1 MHQRSEVHMP
11 GYTFTCSSFCN
22 ASIASLSLLC
32 QASVTAA
39 KHWCITASRCLLL
52 LLLLLTTPLLSL
64 HAHITA
70 TLHTAASHTQIN
82 TAPAYCTPLTLHP
95 PGLRVSRYLYSP
107 HQKRLV
113 QCTLIV
119 HDAASACAVGIEI
132 EVDDAAAAGAG
143 AASDAP
149 PADTGPLFQVTVD
162 CEPVDAQAGL
172 GDEALAALREQV
184 SVERA
189 RVLQEEEENDN
200 YEDSSSYAQACNALT
215 AAETALEEAELE
227 RSTPPSVAHYISD
240 SLADVWRRTRVALG
254 VLTTL
259 EGTDELRAEA
269 EVAIEAGV
277 LCREPPDAEEIE
289 LRRRVGQAV
298 LLRAD
303 LRRCTE
309 ENLRALAARR
319 FEEPPVHHRARHS
332 AEAAALAVQ
341 QRQRGLPPS
350 LRHAG
355 TTASANGR
363 GSSSL
368 QTPEELVAA
377 AAAEETALVAAGLFS
392 GAPFHCLALDRLLEA
407 LPGADACEQYVFLE
421 HRPSGG
427 WRAASQPLS
436 AAVAAAAARPE
447 GAVAACLARAWEE
460 QAVEAAADRRQR
472 ERTMK
477 RKRADAERARS
488 KRAKDAEQRSHK
500 EVSHH
505 HPLTS

>member
-1 MHQRSEVHMP
+1 
-11 GYTFTCSSFCN
+11 
-22 ASIASLSLLC
+22 
-32 QASVTAA
+32 
-39 KHWCITASRCLLL
+39 LLL

-64 HAHITA
+64 HV
-70 TLHTAASHTQIN
+70 HTAASHTQIN

-113 QCTLIV
+113 QCTLTV
-119 HDAASACAVGIEI
+119 HDAASARAVGIEI
-132 EVDDAAAAGAG
+132 EVDGAAAGAG

-149 PADTGPLFQVTVD
+149 PQDTGPLFQVTVD

-277 LCREPPDAEEIE
+277 LCREPPDAEEVE

-319 FEEPPVHHRARHS
+319 FEDPPVHHRARHS

-355 TTASANGR
+355 TGANGR
-363 GSSSL
+363 GTHGGSSL

-392 GAPFHCLALDRLLEA
+392 GSPFHCLALDRLLEA
-407 LPGADACEQYVFLE
+407 LPGADACEQYIFLE

-505 HPLTS
+505 CLIT

>member
-1 MHQRSEVHMP
+1 M
-11 GYTFTCSSFCN
+11 
-22 ASIASLSLLC
+22 
-32 QASVTAA
+32 
-39 KHWCITASRCLLL
+39 
-52 LLLLLTTPLLSL
+52 LSL
-64 HAHITA
+64 HAHTA
-70 TLHTAASHTQIN
+70 TVHTTVSHTQIN

-95 PGLRVSRYLYSP
+95 PGLRISRYVYSP

-113 QCTLIV
+113 QCTLTV
-119 HDAASACAVGIEI
+119 HDAASARAVGIEI
-132 EVDDAAAAGAG
+132 EVDGAAG

-149 PADTGPLFQVTVD
+149 PEDTGPLFQVTVD

-277 LCREPPDAEEIE
+277 LCREPADAEEVE

-350 LRHAG
+350 LRHSG
-355 TTASANGR
+355 NTANGR
-363 GSSSL
+363 GAHGSSSL

-392 GAPFHCLALDRLLEA
+392 GAPFHCLALERLLEA
-407 LPGADACEQYVFLE
+407 LPGADACEQYIFLE

-447 GAVAACLARAWEE
+447 GAVAACLVRAWEE

-505 HPLTS
+505 PLTAVNHTVVVQQLSACVQ

>member
-1 MHQRSEVHMP
+1 VKRSS
-11 GYTFTCSSFCN
+11 TCSVSFCVN
-22 ASIASLSLLC
+22 YLIQHTQHNQCYCISYRLPAAAPTSVSTDLKTA
-32 QASVTAA
+32 VTA
-39 KHWCITASRCLLL
+39 CMLTLL
-52 LLLLLTTPLLSL
+52 
-64 HAHITA
+64 HCK
-70 TLHTAASHTQIN
+70 QIN

-107 HQKRLV
+107 HQKKLM
-113 QCTLIV
+113 QCTLTV
-119 HDAASACAVGIEI
+119 HDAASARAVGIEI
-132 EVDDAAAAGAG
+132 EVDGASAG
-143 AASDAP
+143 DAP
-149 PADTGPLFQVTVD
+149 ASGVPEDTGPLFQITVD

-227 RSTPPSVAHYISD
+227 RAAPPTVMHYISD

-254 VLTTL
+254 VLTTA
-259 EGTDELRAEA
+259 EGTDEQRTEE
-269 EVAIEAGV
+269 EVAMEAR
-277 LCREPPDAEEIE
+277 LPCREPPDAEELE

-309 ENLRALAARR
+309 ENIRALAARR

-332 AEAAALAVQ
+332 AAAAAVAVQ

-350 LRHAG
+350 LRHSGSAA
-355 TTASANGR
+355 TANGR
-363 GSSSL
+363 AHSSSSA

-377 AAAEETALVAAGLFS
+377 AAAEEAALVAAGLFS
-392 GAPFHCLALDRLLEA
+392 GPPFHCLALDRLLEA
-407 LPGADACEQYVFLE
+407 LPGADACEQYTFLE
-421 HRPSGG
+421 HRPCGG

-447 GAVAACLARAWEE
+447 GALAACLARAWEE

-500 EVSHH
+500 EASRIII
-505 HPLTS
+505 